1 MIHARRFIVGSK
13 QTLNIIVMWSKGTVQ
28 ISCPIPLCATVDT
41 MLAGPMIDI
50 HLLGN
55 ELI

>member
-1 MIHARRFIVGSK
+1 MIHVRRCVVRSE

-28 ISCPIPLCATVDT
+28 MSCPIPLCATVDT
-41 MLAGPMIDI
+41 MLAGPMIGG
-50 HLLGN
+50 HPLGN